1 MAWKKWTHGH
11 NLGWLWNT
19 AIILLNLWTGLTLK
33 KMKLLFDNNIQIY
46 QESELK
52 FCMF

>member
-1 MAWKKWTHGH
+1 MLTVKYSNFAKLVNRLHIKKD
-11 NLGWLWNT
+11 
-19 AIILLNLWTGLTLK
+19 
-33 KMKLLFDNNIQIY
+33 KLLFDNNIQIY